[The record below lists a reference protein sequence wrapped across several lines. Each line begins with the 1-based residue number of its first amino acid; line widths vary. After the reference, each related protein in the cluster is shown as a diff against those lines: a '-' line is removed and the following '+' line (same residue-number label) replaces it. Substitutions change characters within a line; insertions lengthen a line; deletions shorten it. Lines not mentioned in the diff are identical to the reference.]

1 MSEWAAEAVVDC
13 ELARRL
19 IRSQF
24 RDLSASRVDPVGDGW
39 DVTVFRVDERWLFR
53 FPRRSIVLPGLRRE
67 IAVLPLLAPRLPVG
81 IPVTVFVGEPTS
93 EFPFPFVGARY
104 LPGQE
109 LGADEQT
116 AVADLGV
123 ELGRFLRMLHGIDPA
138 DVAGGD
144 LPLDPLG
151 RGEMAKRV
159 PLTLSRLDDLA
170 SAGIWSAPGGIR
182 ELVRSTIE
190 LPRARSRTI
199 LHGDLHFRQ
208 ILVKRGRL
216 SGVVDWIDICQ
227 GDPAIDLAV
236 YWALIGPA
244 DRQRFRVAYGPI
256 GTAEL
261 RRARVLAFY
270 LWGSVAL
277 QAHEQGCA
285 TIEREAIAGLNRASD
300 PPA

>member
-24 RDLSASRVDPVGDGW
+24 RDLSASRVDPIGDGW
-39 DVTVFRVDERWLFR
+39 DVTAFRVDERWLFR

-67 IAVLPLLAPRLPVG
+67 IAVLPLLAPRLPVR
-81 IPVTVFVGEPTS
+81 IPVTVFAGKPTS

-109 LGADEQT
+109 LGADDQP
-116 AVADLGV
+116 AAADLSV
-123 ELGRFLRMLHGIDPA
+123 ELGRFLRVLHSIDPA
-138 DVAGGD
+138 EVAGGD
-144 LPLDPLG
+144 LPLDPLA
-151 RGEMAKRV
+151 RGDMTTRV
-159 PLTLSRLDDLA
+159 PLTLARLDELA
-170 SAGIWSAPGGIR
+170 SAGIWSAPNGTR
-182 ELVRSTIE
+182 EFVRSTLA
-190 LPRARSRTI
+190 LPPARSRSI

-208 ILVKRGRL
+208 ILVEHGRL

-227 GDPAIDLAV
+227 GDPAIDLAIF
-236 YWALIGPA
+236 WALVGPT
-244 DRQRFRVAYGPI
+244 DRPSFRASYGPT
-256 GTAEL
+256 GSDTL
-261 RRARVLAFY
+261 RRARVLALY

-277 QAHEQGCA
+277 QAREQGRTA
-285 TIEREAIAGLNRASD
+285 IEREAIAGLNRASD